1 MTKPKRKLHKYTK
14 DEVDGIR
21 KDIDKLSFRKVAA
34 KYKVPVSS
42 VHRITSKPEMR
53 RNCGA
58 PTALT
63 EEEEKLVVTAVLTAL
78 TT

>member
-63 EEEEKLVVTAVLTAL
+63 EEEKLVVTAVLTAL